1 MQIFK
6 ILLVMLLTLS
16 LSAKEL
22 MQKVQQKSIETLVQ
36 QIKNA
41 TPQNKR
47 VLINQLKQQLREKNK
62 ATRLNVMMDLKK
74 SFSHDKKLSSKKQNR
89 VSRKNSSK
97 SFYQDRKARQPLPRF
112 ERKNHKKG
120 KQ

>member
-1 MQIFK
+1 
-6 ILLVMLLTLS
+6 
-16 LSAKEL
+16 
-22 MQKVQQKSIETLVQ
+22 
-36 QIKNA
+36 
-41 TPQNKR
+41 
-47 VLINQLKQQLREKNK
+47 
-62 ATRLNVMMDLKK
+62 MMDLKK